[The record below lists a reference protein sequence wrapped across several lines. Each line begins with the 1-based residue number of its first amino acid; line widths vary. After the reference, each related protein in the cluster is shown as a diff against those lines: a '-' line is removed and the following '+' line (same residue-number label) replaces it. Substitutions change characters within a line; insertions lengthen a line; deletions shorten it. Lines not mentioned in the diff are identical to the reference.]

1 VDDRCR
7 IACNI
12 GVVADRVTT
21 GATAVTSG
29 IRIHAA
35 GREAMRHRCARSG
48 VAELPPSQARCRRP
62 RHSGRLSRRHGRL
75 SPERCGRPPCA
86 AISTGGKSAAGE
98 GSDMRRQHIFQVS
111 MACLAVL
118 VLAAEITIAAT
129 SAANAAGIDET
140 GKTEAA
146 VIAVD
151 QHWLE
156 AELGGD
162 TAWLDDLLL
171 PEYRSV
177 GADGAVHPKAAII
190 AHAAKNR
197 GNDAERRKVE
207 AWLKTHPSG
216 KAVVIHGDTAILT
229 FYDPALGAS
238 NGVRSS
244 DIFVYVD
251 GGWHALYSQHS
262 AVGKS

>member
-1 VDDRCR
+1 MHRQRRFSVAV
-7 IACNI
+7 ACI
-12 GVVADRVTT
+12 
-21 GATAVTSG
+21 
-29 IRIHAA
+29 
-35 GREAMRHRCARSG
+35 
-48 VAELPPSQARCRRP
+48 
-62 RHSGRLSRRHGRL
+62 
-75 SPERCGRPPCA
+75 
-86 AISTGGKSAAGE
+86 
-98 GSDMRRQHIFQVS
+98 
-111 MACLAVL
+111 AVL
-118 VLAAEITIAAT
+118 VLAVNWTIAAT
-129 SAANAAGIDET
+129 VATATGSDEA
-140 GKTEAA
+140 EHSRAA

-207 AWLKTHPSG
+207 AWLKAHPSG
-216 KAVVIHGDTAILT
+216 QAVVIHGDTAILT

-244 DIFVYVD
+244 DAERCVS
-251 GGWHALYSQHS
+251 G
-262 AVGKS
+262 